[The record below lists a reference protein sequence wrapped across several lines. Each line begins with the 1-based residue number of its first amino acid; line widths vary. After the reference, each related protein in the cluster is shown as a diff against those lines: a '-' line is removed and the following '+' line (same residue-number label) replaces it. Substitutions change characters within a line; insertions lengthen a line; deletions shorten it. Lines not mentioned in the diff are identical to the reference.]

1 MATVSAE
8 NKPKLLQYLK
18 RLAPF
23 SIVDKGIGLAI
34 DGKVVECS
42 KVNSTITAMVRAAE
56 DDDFSVT
63 LQIVSASLV
72 EAYCRCSTRE
82 EMEEQWCPHSVAVL
96 WRASDLGFFEPHSG
110 FASTESAFRINTS
123 GPEEIASVLERVI
136 QAAPLPESASA
147 HTYQDPSVE
156 VVVSPSGDR
165 LGIQVFFDGDIQE
178 PHFFESFA
186 PRSSRT
192 RDNLLVQLLEDAG
205 SWDEQWEMW
214 FLNSTHHTE
223 SILGPI

>member
-82 EMEEQWCPHSVAVL
+82 EMEEQWCPHSVAA
-96 WRASDLGFFEPHSG
+96 RR
-110 FASTESAFRINTS
+110 STAF
-123 GPEEIASVLERVI
+123 
-136 QAAPLPESASA
+136 
-147 HTYQDPSVE
+147 
-156 VVVSPSGDR
+156 
-165 LGIQVFFDGDIQE
+165 
-178 PHFFESFA
+178 
-186 PRSSRT
+186 
-192 RDNLLVQLLEDAG
+192 
-205 SWDEQWEMW
+205 
-214 FLNSTHHTE
+214 
-223 SILGPI
+223 